1 MRVLF
6 APERD
11 ARVFRDSDNHLA
23 DTVKHNLVLSLPKR
37 LPKPLGQPLYLFTV
51 RSGKPLI
58 DVVAPATIPFSGQ
71 SSKHVAILGYVEVC
85 EICLMAKLYWHRA
98 ALDFSEIYHQFL
110 AESYS

>member
-71 SSKHVAILGYVEVC
+71 SSRHVAILGYVEA
-85 EICLMAKLYWHRA
+85 CLMAKLYWHRA
-98 ALDFSEIYHQFL
+98 VLDFSEIYHQFL

>member
-11 ARVFRDSDNHLA
+11 ARVFRDSDNYLA
-23 DTVKHNLVLSLPKR
+23 DTVKHNLVLSRPKR
-37 LPKPLGQPLYLFTV
+37 LPKPLSQPLYLLTV

-58 DVVAPATIPFSGQ
+58 DVVAPAAIPFSGQ

-98 ALDFSEIYHQFL
+98 ALDFSEFYHQFL

>member
-23 DTVKHNLVLSLPKR
+23 DTVKHNLVLSRPKR
-37 LPKPLGQPLYLFTV
+37 LPKPLGQPLYLLTV

-58 DVVAPATIPFSGQ
+58 DVVAPAAIPFSGQ

-85 EICLMAKLYWHRA
+85 LMAKLYWHRA
-98 ALDFSEIYHQFL
+98 ALEFSEIYHQFL